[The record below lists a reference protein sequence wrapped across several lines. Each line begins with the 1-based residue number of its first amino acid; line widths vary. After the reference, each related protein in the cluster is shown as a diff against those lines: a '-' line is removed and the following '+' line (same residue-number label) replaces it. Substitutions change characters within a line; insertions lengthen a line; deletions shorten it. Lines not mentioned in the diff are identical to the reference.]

1 MYTELARAS
10 LDSCS
15 DTCRSSFLAF
25 RLKDFASICS
35 FLADPSVSDDLA
47 DDDTIRIEVRCSILS
62 DSSPD
67 VKVSSPE
74 SLTCLVLSS
83 TVFGLTVQKIGSVF
97 GRSSRLR
104 RCLLESS
111 SVEVGVLYVI
121 LNGLVT
127 VVTGL

>member
-1 MYTELARAS
+1 VYTALSRAS
-10 LDSCS
+10 RDSCS
-15 DTCRSSFLAF
+15 DKSRSSFLAF
-25 RLKDFASICS
+25 RLKDFASMCS

-47 DDDTIRIEVRCSILS
+47 DDDTMRREVRCSLLS

-67 VKVSSPE
+67 VKVSSSE
-74 SLTCLVLSS
+74 SLACLVLSL
-83 TVFGLTVQKIGSVF
+83 TVLGLTVKVIGNVF

-121 LNGLVT
+121 VNGFAT
-127 VVTGL
+127 VAADL